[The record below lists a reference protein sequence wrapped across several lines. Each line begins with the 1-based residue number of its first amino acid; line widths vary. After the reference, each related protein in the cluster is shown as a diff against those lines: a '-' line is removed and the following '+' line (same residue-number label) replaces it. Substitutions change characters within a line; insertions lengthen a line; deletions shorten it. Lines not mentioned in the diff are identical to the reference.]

1 MLASTTTEMTSRDH
15 SLRTASTSLWAPLKV
30 FSGYTLALRRE
41 LKAESRWPERQR
53 SSAESTRHY
62 ASARNFGGKREVVFC
77 FAVNMPV
84 TLARCFAHLRSVCEG
99 GGVRHGD
106 MKVMKGTEYMLRWLD
121 STDEQKQSCKQGPR
135 KQGKGQRRP
144 ISPPLFLLLR
154 PPVYMHSS
162 VHQYRLAALADSNHF
177 RNFDVRGRVA
187 YITRPGRKST

>member
-1 MLASTTTEMTSRDH
+1 MGASKS
-15 SLRTASTSLWAPLKV
+15 V
-30 FSGYTLALRRE
+30 FRAHTRVEKRV
-41 LKAESRWPERQR
+41 ESRIPVARKAAFLGRIHATQ
-53 SSAESTRHY
+53 H
-62 ASARNFGGKREVVFC
+62 ASAQNFGGKREVVFC

-106 MKVMKGTEYMLRWLD
+106 MRVMKGTEYTLRWLD